1 VRSFVGVNCHLSKM
15 DACSRYGQA
24 SPRFFITRGIYIYI
38 YIYIYQKWILSH
50 CSLNLHGLKLVD
62 IDSYFFF
69 LSFFFL
75 VSNHGSAP
83 CVCVRE

>member
-1 VRSFVGVNCHLSKM
+1 MHAADMVR
-15 DACSRYGQA
+15 
-24 SPRFFITRGIYIYI
+24 PRLGFLLQDEYIYIYI

>member
-38 YIYIYQKWILSH
+38 YIYISKMDPE
-50 CSLNLHGLKLVD
+50 SLLFEFAWLEIG
-62 IDSYFFF
+62 
-69 LSFFFL
+69 
-75 VSNHGSAP
+75 
-83 CVCVRE
+83 